1 MVGEKHAFVVGV
13 SEYLQVPHLKFG
25 AKDATDIADA
35 LQTVGFDEEHI
46 VVLHDQAELLPQRH
60 VIFDQLGGLNSTL
73 EPDDVLLF
81 YFSGHGMMEKNSDYL
96 LPIEASSR
104 ALRNTAVAFQDA
116 VDHLMASGSKNV
128 VMFVDACRDELKTG
142 KGVQSIGANAKS
154 VINSVDDGGIAAFF
168 SCQDHERSYEIDSD
182 EIKQSAFTYCLLEA
196 IRNREIRTVDETAA
210 FLASEVKNLNG
221 RFDLNP
227 QKPYLR
233 PTPNALGAIPIIEI
247 LGVPEQATEHDEY
260 MRRLAEMR
268 GRDELSGR
276 LFWDVVEFLK
286 NPDDFTKLKII
297 GDLCSGETTPSNFE
311 MIWTTLRGR
320 VGSWG
325 TAAVGNPSRGLPP
338 QGPR

>member
-1 MVGEKHAFVVGV
+1 MVGDKHAFVVGV

-35 LQTVGFDEEHI
+35 LQTVGFKDV
-46 VVLHDQAELLPQRH
+46 VVLHDQAELPPQRH
-60 VIFDQLGGLNSTL
+60 IIFDQLGGLNSTL
-73 EPDDVLLF
+73 DPDDVLLF
-81 YFSGHGMMEKNSDYL
+81 YFSGHGMMEKGSDYL
-96 LPIEASSR
+96 LPIEASSK
-104 ALRNTAVAFQDA
+104 ALKNTAIALQDA
-116 VDHLMASGSKNV
+116 VDQLTASGSKNV

-142 KGVQSIGANAKS
+142 KGIQSIGANAKS
-154 VINSVDDGGIAAFF
+154 VINNVDDGGIAAFF
-168 SCQDHERSYEIDSD
+168 SCQDNERSYEIDSD

-196 IRNREIRTVDETAA
+196 IRKREIRTVDETAA

-227 QKPYLR
+227 QKPYLH
-233 PTPNALGAIPIIEI
+233 PNPNALGPIPIIEI
-247 LGVPEQATEHDEY
+247 LGVSEQTTEYDEY
-260 MRRLAEMR
+260 VRQLAEMR

-286 NPDDFTKLKII
+286 SPDDFTKLKII
-297 GDLCSGETTPSNFE
+297 GDLCGGETTPSSFE

-325 TAAVGNPSRGLPP
+325 TAAVGSPSRGLPAP
-338 QGPR
+338 GPR